1 MGSKRIVGLDLVKG
15 IAILM
20 MIIVH
25 SVTQVIADYDGKVFF
40 SVKDK
45 IPLPILYCVVYPIMI
60 IGLWGTVFTMITAI
74 TTSLS
79 AIRIMDN
86 NPRAIFPYILQR
98 WLFLVLL
105 RLGECLA
112 CAFLSK
118 EADPYNNEHFTFP
131 NITFGGPATTL
142 DSIGWSGLIAPFF
155 VFCFYR
161 MKLKSSIPLTIIL
174 FSVLSYLL
182 FAISPFT
189 TKFFAVI
196 SDFLARNQM
205 GLLAAV
211 LGKICYG
218 RFKIAQTI
226 PFTSIGTMFA
236 FLLHQN
242 QSVQFL
248 TLLSS
253 TYFVLGIGIFF
264 IWLVIDK
271 SFLDDLVSED
281 VPLPAQIVSFGCICL
296 MTFVHACFV
305 DGDRAPEKKLKSRKR
320 IRYLLRLSMLS
331 LTVFC
336 IGGWV
341 GRQLSLP
348 WQAVFGPPCTH
359 NPSVLKW
366 NLWVCVA
373 YTIFLLACWVLI
385 SIVWEKKDFVGSMEH
400 VLGWVVSQMMGK
412 KFEMNSRKFVYG
424 PAIELEA
431 GAICGEKVT
440 FRNQSEFAGGIC

>member
-1 MGSKRIVGLDLVKG
+1 MSAKRIVGLDLVKG

-40 SVKDK
+40 SIKDK
-45 IPLPILYCVVYPIMI
+45 IPLPILYCVVYPLMI
-60 IGLWGTVFTMITAI
+60 IGLWRTVFTMITAI

-79 AIRIMDN
+79 AIRIMNN

-112 CAFLSK
+112 AAFASE
-118 EADPYNNEHFTFP
+118 EADPYNNEHVTFP
-131 NITFGGPATTL
+131 SISFGGPATTL
-142 DSIGWSGLIAPFF
+142 DSIGWSGLIAPIF
-155 VFCFYR
+155 VICYYR
-161 MKLKSSIPLTIIL
+161 LNLKKSIILIISL
-174 FSVLSYLL
+174 FSVFSYLL
-182 FAISPFT
+182 FAVSPFT
-189 TKFFAVI
+189 TKLFAII
-196 SDFLARNQM
+196 SDFLARNKM

-218 RFKIAQTI
+218 RFKISQTI

-236 FLLHQN
+236 FLLN
-242 QSVQFL
+242 LNMSVQFL
-248 TLLSS
+248 TYVSLIYLI
-253 TYFVLGIGIFF
+253 LGIGIFC
-264 IWLVIDK
+264 IWLAIDK

-281 VPLPAQIVSFGCICL
+281 VPLPAQIVSFGFICF
-296 MTFVHACFV
+296 MTFIHACFV
-305 DGDRAPEKKLKSRKR
+305 DGDRSLEKKLRSRKH

-341 GRQLSLP
+341 GKQLSLP

-359 NPSVLKW
+359 NPSILKW

-373 YTIFLLACWVLI
+373 FTIFLLVCWILI
-385 SIVWEKKDFVGSMEH
+385 SIIWEKKDFSFSMEH
-400 VLGWVVSQMMGK
+400 ILGWVLSQMIRK

-424 PAIELEA
+424 PAEEIEH
-431 GAICGEKVT
+431 G
-440 FRNQSEFAGGIC
+440 RNYGKW

>member
-86 NPRAIFPYILQR
+86 NPRAIFPYSLQR

-226 PFTSIGTMFA
+226 PFTSIGTTFA
-236 FLLHQN
+236 FL
-242 QSVQFL
+242 SVWKDWQQA
-248 TLLSS
+248 LL
-253 TYFVLGIGIFF
+253 
-264 IWLVIDK
+264 
-271 SFLDDLVSED
+271 
-281 VPLPAQIVSFGCICL
+281 LP
-296 MTFVHACFV
+296 
-305 DGDRAPEKKLKSRKR
+305 P
-320 IRYLLRLSMLS
+320 
-331 LTVFC
+331 
-336 IGGWV
+336 
-341 GRQLSLP
+341 
-348 WQAVFGPPCTH
+348 
-359 NPSVLKW
+359 
-366 NLWVCVA
+366 
-373 YTIFLLACWVLI
+373 
-385 SIVWEKKDFVGSMEH
+385 
-400 VLGWVVSQMMGK
+400 
-412 KFEMNSRKFVYG
+412 
-424 PAIELEA
+424 
-431 GAICGEKVT
+431 
-440 FRNQSEFAGGIC
+440 

>member
-1 MGSKRIVGLDLVKG
+1 MASKRIVGLDLVKG
-15 IAILM
+15 IAIFM

-45 IPLPILYCVVYPIMI
+45 IPLPVLYCIVYPLMI

-79 AIRIMDN
+79 AIRIMNN

-112 CAFLSK
+112 IAFTSE
-118 EADPYNNEHFTFP
+118 EADPYNNEHFTLP
-131 NITFGGPATTL
+131 SITFGGPATTL
-142 DSIGWSGLIAPFF
+142 DSIGWSGLIAPLFVCFF
-155 VFCFYR
+155 YILR
-161 MKLKSSIPLTIIL
+161 LKNSFLLTIPL

-189 TKFFAVI
+189 TKFFASI
-196 SDFLARNQM
+196 SDFLARNKM

-226 PFTSIGTMFA
+226 PFTSIGTMYA
-236 FLLHQN
+236 FLINLN
-242 QSVQFL
+242 MPVQHI
-248 TLLSS
+248 TLLSAI
-253 TYFVLGIGIFF
+253 YLVLGIGIFF
-264 IWLVIDK
+264 IWLLVDK
-271 SFLDDLVSED
+271 TFLDDLVSED
-281 VPLPAQIVSFGCICL
+281 VPLPAQIISFGFICF
-296 MTFVHACFV
+296 MTFVHAYFV
-305 DGDRAPEKKLKSRKR
+305 DGDRSPEKKLRSRKH

-336 IGGWV
+336 VGGWV
-341 GRQLSLP
+341 GKQLSLP

-359 NPSVLKW
+359 DPSVLKW
-366 NLWVCVA
+366 NLWVCFA
-373 YTIFLLACWVLI
+373 FTLFLVLCWVLI
-385 SIVWEKKDFVGSMEH
+385 SLVWEMKDFAFSLEHILGS
-400 VLGWVVSQMMGK
+400 VLSRMVGK
-412 KFEMNSRKFVYG
+412 KFEMNSQKFVYG
-424 PAIELEA
+424 PAEEMQ
-431 GAICGEKVT
+431 E
-440 FRNQSEFAGGIC
+440 GGDAERR